1 MVGLAAVAHRS
12 REGDDRDSMQ
22 VTAMQS
28 ALEVQMDLV
37 VQMETL
43 MDLMV
48 EMPSMED
55 VLDLVVKV

>member
-1 MVGLAAVAHRS
+1 MAHRS
-12 REGDDRDSMQ
+12 REGADKDSMQ